1 MTLSE
6 EVIEYFKKRSW
17 EVSVGDEPYRL
28 CHFEITDKYLMK
40 IWFGSDLEPR
50 VPRVEL
56 YEWEGEAIF
65 NGVIYTLDD
74 LKNILS
80 LTIDS
85 IDDDGYVKSEKY
97 LWK

>member
-1 MTLSE
+1 
-6 EVIEYFKKRSW
+6 
-17 EVSVGDEPYRL
+17 
-28 CHFEITDKYLMK
+28 MK
-40 IWFGSDLEPR
+40 IWFGSDLKPS
-50 VPRVEL
+50 VPNVEL

-74 LKNILS
+74 MKNILS